1 MKLIAVS
8 IALLLSLI
16 AASAASATTYT
27 VTSTA
32 DESPAAADNTVCTL
46 REAINMASTNSA
58 APADGDVACGAAGQT
73 GPDTINLSA
82 TPILMPAAV
91 GTDDN
96 HDGDFDLLGPGG
108 DLTINSAV
116 AGGAN
121 AVLHGP
127 VDDRVIDK
135 LVGNTGLLT
144 LNGITVQHGNATATG
159 ANAEGGGLRI
169 QSGSL
174 ALTGGSIVQT
184 NGAVGRGGGV
194 FVAAGVTLTV
204 TNATITANSVV
215 VPAGLTANVG
225 GGGIFVDGGGV
236 ATLTNAT
243 VSNNTVTRNQVGVA
257 GQTVDGGGILN
268 KQGRVSAT
276 NSTISGN
283 QVNISGNSGP
293 DEARG
298 GGIAAATVD
307 IAGSTINGNRLS
319 GGLVRKGGGIYADVT
334 GDPPV
339 FTNQIHDS
347 TFSDNGSTPTTGT
360 SGGAIYTN
368 GGVTTIRFTTF
379 AFDDAFTGGALFF
392 DDRAFASTSMNVRT
406 SIFFNEGCADDDG
419 SGVGPE
425 ISTNGDNVFDTS
437 TGCPP
442 AGTDQNLNLVLD
454 PLANNG
460 GPTSTHGLALNTPLL
475 NDITPQSCTNA
486 LGASPAIAA
495 RDQRGFPRT
504 VDGGCE
510 AGAIEV
516 MSCQGQAATII
527 GTSGQDLIPTTAG
540 NDVVVG
546 GNSDDTIQASAGND
560 RICADQGALDKID
573 YATAPGG
580 GPAVVDLAAGTA
592 TLPGKSDSISGT
604 EQVFGTAAGDT
615 LLGTDANGEMRGN
628 GGNDIL
634 NGRGGQD
641 AITGGAD
648 DGGIGD
654 QIVFDNAPGN
664 VTADLTNTA
673 TFQNTGNGLKLISGV
688 EAIRGGPFSDQLTG
702 DGAVNRIDGA
712 AGADT
717 VHAGGG
723 GDTVI
728 GGAGADNLF
737 GEAGDDLM
745 QALDGEIDNVDC
757 GDGTDTPDVDATDV
771 LVACE
776 SAAPAGTPPGETPP
790 GETPPGTTPPATDTK
805 APVLS
810 LSGKKTQ
817 NVGASVSVGALCDE
831 ACTAAGSGKLAVKA
845 PSGKS
850 AAKGKRTF
858 KLKPASL
865 SLLPGTVGTLKL
877 KLSKPARKAATAAL
891 ADGGSVRASVTVTAT
906 DPSANAATQT
916 RKAKLI
922 APR

>member
-8 IALLLSLI
+8 IALFMSLLI
-16 AASAASATTYT
+16 AASSASATTYT

-32 DESPAAADNTVCTL
+32 DESPAAADNGVCTL

-58 APADGDVACGAAGQT
+58 SPANGDVACGAAGQT
-73 GPDTINLSA
+73 SLDTINISA
-82 TPILMPAAV
+82 TPILMPASV

-96 HDGDFDLLGPGG
+96 QDGDFDLLGPGG
-108 DLTINSAV
+108 DLTINTTV

-135 LVGNTGLLT
+135 LAANAGLLT
-144 LNGITVQHGNATATG
+144 LNGITVQHGNAGASG
-159 ANAEGGGLRI
+159 ANAEGGGIRS
-169 QSGSL
+169 QAGNL
-174 ALTGGSIVQT
+174 ALTGGTIVQS
-184 NGAVGRGGGV
+184 NAAVGHGGGV
-194 FVAAGVTLTV
+194 AMAAGSLTV
-204 TNATITANSVV
+204 SNATIGPNNAVQ
-215 VPAGLTANVG
+215 VPAGLTVTAG
-225 GGGIFVDGGGV
+225 GGGISIGGGGGV
-236 ATLTNAT
+236 TLTNAT
-243 VSNNTVTRNQVGVA
+243 VTNNTVTRNQAGVA
-257 GQTVDGGGILN
+257 GQTVDGGGILAR
-268 KQGRVSAT
+268 QSRVTAT

-283 QVNISGNSGP
+283 QINISGNSGP

-319 GGLVRKGGGIYADVT
+319 GGLSRKGGGVYADVT
-334 GDPPV
+334 GDPPT

-392 DDRAFASTSMNVRT
+392 DDRAFASTSMNIRT

-419 SGVGPE
+419 PFVGPE
-425 ISTNGDNVFDTS
+425 ISTSGDNVFDTS

-454 PLANNG
+454 PLGNNG
-460 GPTSTHGLALNTPLL
+460 GPTSTHGLPLNTPLL
-475 NDITPQSCTNA
+475 NDIPPQLCNNA
-486 LGASPAIAA
+486 LGASPAIPA

-527 GTSGQDLIPTTAG
+527 GTTAADVIPTTPG

-560 RICADQGALDKID
+560 RICADQGVLDKID

-654 QIVFDNAPGN
+654 QIVFDNAPGS

-673 TFQNTGNGLKLISGV
+673 TFQTTGNGNKLITGV
-688 EAIRGGPFSDQLTG
+688 ESIRGGPFNDQLTG

-717 VHAGGG
+717 VHAGGA

-728 GGAGADNLF
+728 GGAGVDNLF

-757 GDGTDTPDVDATDV
+757 GDGTEAPDVDATDV

-776 SAAPAGTPPGETPP
+776 LPAPPGETPPGETPP
-790 GETPPGTTPPATDTK
+790 GETPPGQTPPGETPPAHRQDRAGTD
-805 APVLS
+805 S
-810 LSGKKTQ
+810 LRQEEPEGRSERLRRSALRRGVHRGR
-817 NVGASVSVGALCDE
+817 VGQARRQGAERERKVGREGE
-831 ACTAAGSGKLAVKA
+831 ADVQAEAGQPLA
-845 PSGKS
+845 G
-850 AAKGKRTF
+850 
-858 KLKPASL
+858 
-865 SLLPGTVGTLKL
+865 
-877 KLSKPARKAATAAL
+877 ARHRGDAQVEAVEA
-891 ADGGSVRASVTVTAT
+891 R
-906 DPSANAATQT
+906 P
-916 RKAKLI
+916 
-922 APR
+922 